1 MNWNKLK
8 NQPYVTIGFLSIQ
21 TAVFLL
27 AYLLPGLLIEF
38 RGSMFGPLIAL
49 NHEYWR
55 FVTPIFI
62 HYGLMHF
69 AINSVILYY
78 MGQQVEAIYGHGRF
92 FLIYLLS
99 GVMGNVLG
107 FAFNDMNVQA
117 AGASTSL
124 FGIFGAFIVLGIH
137 FKNNPGIQAMVR
149 QFSLFIVLNLVFG
162 LFDQTIDM
170 YGHVGGLIGGIL
182 MGNIVALPM
191 RVGKTY
197 SIHVRIISAMILLFL
212 LFFCIVYGLK
222 RYQVI

>member
-8 NQPYVTIGFLSIQ
+8 NQPFVTIGFLSIQ

-117 AGASTSL
+117 AGASISL

>member
-21 TAVFLL
+21 SAVFLL

-99 GVMGNVLG
+99 GVLGNVLG

-117 AGASTSL
+117 VGASTSL

>member
-8 NQPYVTIGFLSIQ
+8 NQPFVTIGFLSIQ

-149 QFSLFIVLNLVFG
+149 QFSLFIVLNLVFS

-182 MGNIVALPM
+182 MGNIVALPL